1 MTSDR
6 DYSRGGRGISPYP
19 PGDPLTT
26 MRVPKRI
33 VAQVKDYAE
42 KLAWETLEEDD

>member
-6 DYSRGGRGISPYP
+6 DTTKGGRGHSPYP
-19 PGDPLTT
+19 PGEPLTT

-33 VAQVKDYAE
+33 VAQVKAFAE
-42 KLAWETLEEDD
+42 KLAWETLEDD